1 MHGNSCAC
9 FKKWPTC
16 FRSIY
21 GCVTKNKISANIWL
35 IQKIT
40 KVTYFWYR
48 YYGLNQAR
56 ICQFGP
62 LEMRLLYKHRSPWS
76 HYCASPSPVD
86 WISEQKKKK
95 KESWVW
101 SPVVLFFFP
110 IFGLNT
116 LFCLCWSINQL
127 TIGCWL
133 VRIPTQKGTQK
144 IKTQNRKNSKRRLN
158 CEASKTALKLVLL
171 GFLTKQNLRR
181 EREREYS
188 NLGLFTERERERER
202 ESWAVFVQEKG

>member
-1 MHGNSCAC
+1 MAYLFS
-9 FKKWPTC
+9 K
-16 FRSIY
+16 Y
-21 GCVTKNKISANIWL
+21 IWL
-35 IQKIT
+35 CYQKCSRKYPPT
-40 KVTYFWYR
+40 FGSYKKSQNFTYFSYR

-133 VRIPTQKGTQK
+133 VRIPTQKSTQK

-188 NLGLFTERERERER
+188 NLGLFTERERERE
-202 ESWAVFVQEKG
+202 SWAVFVQEKGQPFLALQRLR